1 MSDFHSLKVV
11 QVSKLTSNAVAIS
24 FEIPEE
30 LKPVFTFKAGQY
42 ITIRHKINGEE
53 VRRAYS
59 ISSSPSE
66 DHITIGVKKV
76 EGGLFSVYAN
86 TSIKEGDLLEVMPPE
101 GRFIYDTGSKP
112 VSILAFAAGSGIT
125 PVMSIIQSVLETG
138 ADNKM
143 VLVYGNQSK
152 DEAMF
157 HKKISA
163 LTEKYTDRFF
173 IQYLYSRA
181 HEDDAL
187 FGRIDSSTV
196 NFISKNKFK
205 DILFDSYY
213 ICGPE
218 QMINTVKATLEKNG
232 IPDEQIY
239 TELFTSSESSV
250 ENMVKANGLAEVFVT
265 LDDEEFSFQMDSK
278 KLVLDAVLDEDIEA
292 PYSCQGGVCSTC
304 IARVIE
310 GKAVMEQNQILTDAE
325 IEEGLILTCQAH
337 PTTDILRIDYD
348 DV

>member
-11 QVSKLTSNAVAIS
+11 QVSKLTPNAVAIS

-42 ITIRHKINGEE
+42 ITIRHNINGEE

-59 ISSSPSE
+59 ISSSPSK
-66 DHITIGVKKV
+66 DDITIGVKKV

-101 GRFIYDTGSKP
+101 GRFIYDAGSKP

-125 PVMSIIQSVLETG
+125 PIMSIIQSVLETG

-152 DEAMF
+152 GETMF
-157 HKKISA
+157 YEKISE

-173 IQYLYSRA
+173 VQPLYSRA

-196 NFISKNKFK
+196 NFILKNKFK
-205 DILFDSYY
+205 DVLFDSYY

-218 QMINTVKATLEKNG
+218 QMINTVRATLEKNG

-250 ENMVKANGLAEVFVT
+250 GDIVKANGLAEVFVT

-278 KLVLDAVLDEDIEA
+278 KLVLDAVLDEDIDA

-337 PTTDILRIDYD
+337 PTTDVLRIDYD